1 MSQNTNHFMQV
12 PSLST
17 HKISDKKVLLRAD
30 FNVSLAG
37 NKITDDTRITQV
49 IPTLELLLK
58 HHNRLIIMAHL
69 GRPDG
74 KRDEKYTLEPVVK
87 RLQKDLPDY
96 HVKLVDDFESED
108 GKRMLEE
115 QTDKEVLLLEN
126 IRFYEEEQKNDPE
139 FASRLASLADV
150 YVNDGFGVSHR
161 ADASVVGVAKLL
173 PHFAGLLM
181 EKEITAIS
189 KIFHD
194 PKHPVVAIIGGAK
207 TETKI
212 PLLYK
217 LIEIAD
223 SIILGGAIANTFLS
237 VQGFGVG
244 KSLKDDG
251 LDVEVEKIAR
261 HAKTHHTAILL
272 PQDARCGKSVNDKT
286 FILRPINHIPDN
298 EMIIDI
304 GPETE
309 ALFGNVIAKA
319 KTIVWNGPLGYI
331 ENLVFAEG
339 TDFLYYTVADNKE
352 AFSVV
357 GGGDTLAA
365 LSNTEHVGKIS
376 HISTGGGAMLEFI
389 EKGTLPGIE
398 ALK

>member
-1 MSQNTNHFMQV
+1 MQL
-12 PSLST
+12 PSIST
-17 HKISDKKVLLRAD
+17 HELSHKRVLLRAD
-30 FNVSLAG
+30 FNVSLKG
-37 NKITDDTRITQV
+37 DKITDDTRITQV

-58 HHNRLIIMAHL
+58 HHNKLIIMAHL
-69 GRPDG
+69 GRPEG
-74 KRDEKYTLEPVVK
+74 KRDEKYTLEPVAK
-87 RLQKDLPDY
+87 RLQKYLPDY
-96 HVKLVDDFESED
+96 HIRLVDDFESEE
-108 GKRMLEE
+108 GQKILED
-115 QTDKEVLLLEN
+115 QTENEVMLLEN
-126 IRFYEEEQKNDPE
+126 IRFYEGEQKNDPT
-139 FASRLASLADV
+139 FAAKLAKLGDV
-150 YVNDGFGVSHR
+150 FVNDGFGVSHR

-181 EKEITAIS
+181 EKEVTAIS
-189 KIFHD
+189 QLFHN

-217 LIEIAD
+217 LSEIAD
-223 SIILGGAIANTFLS
+223 TLILGGAIANTFLS
-237 VQGFGVG
+237 AQGFSVG
-244 KSLKDDG
+244 KSLVDHG
-251 LDVEVEKIAR
+251 LNQEVERISH
-261 HAKTHHTAILL
+261 HAKTHQTAILL
-272 PQDARCGKSVNDKT
+272 PQDARCGTSVDDTT
-286 FILRPINHIPDN
+286 FSLHAINHIPHN

-309 ALFGNVIAKA
+309 AVYGNVISKA
-319 KTIVWNGPLGYI
+319 ATIVWNGPVGYI
-331 ENLVFAEG
+331 ENPIFAQG
-339 TDFLYYTVADNKE
+339 TDFLYYAVTDNAQ